1 MEIPVKPVEKS
12 ITRMD
17 AGYMKELVAL
27 LDQLL
32 ENEKRLENEILVWE
46 TRRQIL
52 TAQLILMKEVRNLL
66 SNAGQEKPTTPIK
79 KNIWQGDESC

>member
-1 MEIPVKPVEKS
+1 MEIPVTPVEKS

-32 ENEKRLENEILVWE
+32 ENEKRLENEILV
-46 TRRQIL
+46 QIL